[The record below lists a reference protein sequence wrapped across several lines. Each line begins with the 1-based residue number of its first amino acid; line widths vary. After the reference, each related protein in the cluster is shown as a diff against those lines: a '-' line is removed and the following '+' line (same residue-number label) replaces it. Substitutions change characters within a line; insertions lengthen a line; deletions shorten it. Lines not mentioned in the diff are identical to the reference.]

1 VAVETEELVL
11 KSNVAAIAAKDA
23 AALDKLLAAAD
34 KVNDATLSGN
44 LDKQAQLRNVKATTA
59 ELAKQ
64 AGIEAKL
71 ASFDAERAKA
81 SADLAKQLKKL
92 NDDAT
97 GKTAADAEKRAAKE
111 AAALDK
117 SKANEQKRVD
127 GLEARLRKETAAT
140 AKAQAA
146 EAKKEAAAD
155 ERVKKQIAAGA
166 SAILKKQAAEEKASA
181 AVAKRSAKE
190 AADTDKRLKKD
201 ADAYDKHVRK
211 TADAEYKTKQAASK
225 KASADA
231 AASLKTKAA
240 EEKKAADESKA
251 KSDAAMA
258 GKIEGA
264 IAVAKMALAAATVA
278 AVIAI
283 KVASVIIDETSFRE
297 SSTRA
302 LDRLTKGSGSAT
314 YDMAVNAAVKFG
326 LDKATTVAQTKAL
339 LQAGIAKETIPLALK
354 AIADVSVDLGEEKGN
369 GLKEQL
375 GKIARKNKFD
385 TASVDGL
392 AEAGV
397 KAADVFEALK
407 KKGESTT
414 AVMARLKTNQV
425 TAAEGIKAVLAA
437 VEKSS
442 GGAADATK
450 SIPGL
455 LNAISIRFFGL
466 FDKIDT
472 GPLKDVLKT
481 VLELFEGAK
490 GDALKKEVTDL
501 GNALFNLLRPLS
513 TAEGKKAI
521 ADTFDKAAKT
531 AHDLAIVVGALE
543 RGIDKVGKG
552 GGFTLLASAL
562 EELLRPLQTAA
573 DLITLINGGDASG
586 GKSPA
591 APVAATFDTAAAND
605 NGAADVGAN
614 MALGVSKGIDDNALT
629 IGDSMVGAVD
639 AAVKRAEALLG
650 IASPA
655 KRLVQTGKWSALG
668 MAKGWNDNASA
679 VADAAS
685 GTASMAA
692 ASAGGAAA
700 MGGAGGNGGTPGA
713 MPSISIQVIVEGGKG
728 GEADAKAIAVALEP
742 EVRQIVRRIQRDMSE
757 QGGGPTS
764 RVA

>member
-11 KSNVAAIAAKDA
+11 KSNIADVAAKDA
-23 AALDKLLAAAD
+23 AALDKLLAKAD
-34 KVNDATLSGN
+34 KVNDTALTGN
-44 LDKQAQLRNVKATTA
+44 LYKQEQLRGVKAVTA

-64 AGIEAKL
+64 DSLSAKINN
-71 ASFDAERAKA
+71 FDAGRAKA

-97 GKTAADAEKRAAKE
+97 GKTAADADKASAKE
-111 AAALDK
+111 KL
-117 SKANEQKRVD
+117 RV
-127 GLEARLRKETAAT
+127 EKEITAE
-140 AKAQAA
+140 K
-146 EAKKEAAAD
+146 
-155 ERVKKQIAAGA
+155 KKQER
-166 SAILKKQAAEEKASA
+166 EEKAA
-181 AVAKRSAKE
+181 ANERKRDAKAEK
-190 AADTDKRLKKD
+190 AAAT
-201 ADAYDKHVRK
+201 K
-211 TADAEYKTKQAASK
+211 TAN
-225 KASADA
+225 DA
-231 AASLKTKAA
+231 ARALKSKTA
-240 EEKKAADESKA
+240 EEKKSADELKA
-251 KSDAAMA
+251 KNDAATA

-278 AVIAI
+278 AVIAV

-297 SSTRA
+297 ASTRA

-339 LQAGIAKETIPLALK
+339 LQAGIEKETIPLALK

-455 LNAISIRFFGL
+455 LNAISIRFMGL

-490 GDALKKEVTDL
+490 GDALKKEATDL

-543 RGIDKVGKG
+543 RGIDAVGKG
-552 GGFTLLASAL
+552 GGFTVLASAL

-573 DLITLINGGDASG
+573 DLITLINGGDTKG
-586 GKSPA
+586 GKTPA
-591 APVAATFDTAAAND
+591 SPVAATFDVAAAND

-614 MALGVSKGIDDNALT
+614 MALGVSKGIDNNAT
-629 IGDSMVGAVD
+629 SIGDSMVGAVD

-685 GTASMAA
+685 GTATMAA

-700 MGGAGGNGGTPGA
+700 MGGAGGNGGTSGA
-713 MPSISIQVIVEGGKG
+713 GPSFSVTLVMQGGKG
-728 GEADAKAIAVALEP
+728 AEADAQAAMSIIEP
-742 EVRQIVRRIQRDMSE
+742 EMRQMWRRFQRDMAE
-757 QGGGPTS
+757 QGGGPTT